1 MATISELPVDFK
13 NQTSWVSNLGLLS
26 GATLMIIIIVVVVV
40 VVVVVTSFVHV
51 EFCIISLAT
60 QQPCVLEEATEVRA
74 RKIKLKA
81 HDQ

>member
-13 NQTSWVSNLGLLS
+13 NRASWVSNLGLLS
-26 GATLMIIIIVVVVV
+26 GATLMIIIIVVV

-60 QQPCVLEEATEVRA
+60 QQPCVLEEATEVRV

-81 HDQ
+81 RDQ